1 MQIPMSN
8 TNSTFEL
15 EGQPSSMGPISPSLV
30 EPPVPPSIEIERV
43 ESRKQLD
50 QLHPGNRFRLMAGM
64 SLLPE
69 RPASGVS
76 R

>member
-1 MQIPMSN
+1 MQNPMSSI
-8 TNSTFEL
+8 NSTFEL
-15 EGQPSSMGPISPSLV
+15 EGQLSFMAPTSPKPV
-30 EPPVPPSIEIERV
+30 EPPVPPSTEIERA

-69 RPASGVS
+69 RPVSGVS